1 MSLGQLLRQERE
13 RRGVSLAEIAK
24 ETRVSARHLEAIE
37 TGDTR
42 TMPRDFFYRSF
53 VRQYGKY
60 LGMDSKE
67 LETALDLDMG
77 TPAPPAEPMAMAAAA
92 SSTRVT
98 TIMKP
103 APMITERVTPTAE
116 VSPRV
121 FLQESRTSAPWLM
134 LAGLL
139 LVASISYLAWDR
151 VSAAKPNSETA
162 TTRNQS
168 ETETVQK
175 LAAATKA
182 PEAERPSAPTVTTT
196 APNGTVIEATKL
208 ASGSLKLIISA
219 KEPAWIQLDADGK
232 ALFVGLLEPG
242 QTREVENAQ
251 QAKLLTGNAGGIEV
265 LQNGK
270 PVTGLGSRGE
280 VRTVV
285 FSRGEYRVIQP
296 VVKTPETKTDAPKSD
311 SSPVAE

>member
-1 MSLGQLLRQERE
+1 MSLGQLLHQERE

-60 LGMDSKE
+60 LGMDPKE
-67 LETALDLDMG
+67 LETALDLEMG
-77 TPAPPAEPMAMAAAA
+77 VAASAVAEPMAMAAAA
-92 SSTRVT
+92 SSSARATS
-98 TIMKP
+98 IIKP
-103 APMITERVTPTAE
+103 VMIPERPVVAPE

-121 FLQESRTSAPWLM
+121 FLQESRTSAPWLV

-139 LVASISYLAWDR
+139 LVASVSYLAWDR
-151 VSAAKPNSETA
+151 VSGAKSTTTASVAPSEVGLKV
-162 TTRNQS
+162 
-168 ETETVQK
+168 EPV
-175 LAAATKA
+175 ATKTPDREQPA
-182 PEAERPSAPTVTTT
+182 SPTVTTT
-196 APNGTVIEATKL
+196 APNGTVVEATKL
-208 ASGSLKLIISA
+208 ASGGLKLIISA

-232 ALFVGLLEPG
+232 ALFVGLLEAG
-242 QTREVENAQ
+242 QSREVENAQ

-285 FSRGEYRVIQP
+285 FSQGEYQVIRP
-296 VVKTPETKTDAPKSD
+296 ATKTPDTKTEAPKSD